1 LKIVHN
7 SLTTKISD
15 NRLLKL
21 SLINNYLVRWRYSI
35 LLVMFLFCMLFFGA
49 LSFYLGAEA
58 HRKSFIRGEF
68 LAAVTDIIKE
78 NYNIPLN
85 YIHSLFSVP
94 NKITIDIKFK
104 HLQRMEFNR
113 EASLKLERIP
123 DTIKKITY
131 PAKLTFNNKSMA
143 ASISLYGTNL
153 DHVNSDQYS
162 LRIKIKNNT
171 IMGMSKFILMNPKVR
186 YGLYDWFA
194 HKMMKYENL
203 ISLRYNFVAIT
214 LNGEDKGVYILEE
227 LFDKR
232 LIENNRQREGLILKP
247 LQPLKIYNE
256 KKLLLDP
263 STKNSVHLIKQLFES
278 IRQGTLRPKKLFDYD
293 KMSRFLAVIKLTG
306 GEHALIV
313 DNIRFYFNPITA
325 RLEPIGREFNIKTN
339 IDVNIFRDKLYKRFL
354 DDPEFVKLYVQQ
366 LYRLSKSKYLD
377 IFFSKYDLELQKAER
392 IVHRQQPY
400 HSLSKNYFYEQQN
413 IIKGELT
420 LTNENIKTNYVWGK
434 NRLDLL
440 FENSS
445 SYPLKIS
452 SFFSSSKILNSLFNQ
467 SLDSNSIIARGKT
480 NFSLKIPSIN
490 VQEISESLMST
501 QISFNI
507 YGLEKQFIS
516 LILPLSK
523 GQTIINGLGL
533 MRKSPNPE
541 DFSFIQLI
549 EDKKEINIT
558 PGNWTIRN
566 DMILP
571 PGFMVKSF
579 PDTKLNLINGAS
591 IVSYSPLNFY
601 GTEDNPI
608 IIESN
613 DGKGRGIV
621 VLKTGTR
628 ASKFYHVVFRNLTR
642 PKELGWTLTSAV
654 TFFESD
660 VHFGKSVFL
669 GNHDSDDAL
678 NIFRSNFSIEN
689 SIFANS
695 YADALDVDFSNG
707 SITDVIFKN
716 CGAEDRN
723 GDCLDISGSTV
734 ELNNINFNKVG
745 DKALSIGEKSSVTAN
760 NISISNAKVAVA
772 SKDSSEIK
780 LDRLTIRDS
789 SFGFAVY
796 QKKKEFGPAS
806 IITTNFSS
814 ESVGTLYLIGEES
827 SLIVNGNSIIQSSK
841 INPLDRIAESFRPSH
856 AED

>member
-7 SLTTKISD
+7 KLTTNIPDKRS
-15 NRLLKL
+15 LKL
-21 SLINNYLVRWRYSI
+21 SLTNNYLVRWHYAI
-35 LLVMFLFCMLFFGA
+35 LLGGFLLCLLFFGA
-49 LSFYLGAEA
+49 FSFYLGAEA
-58 HRKSFIRGEF
+58 HRKSIIRGEF
-68 LAAVTDIIKE
+68 LSAVTDIISE

-85 YIHSLFSVP
+85 YIHSFFSVP
-94 NKITIDIKFK
+94 NKIIVDIKFK
-104 HLQRMEFNR
+104 HLQRLEFNR
-113 EASLKLERIP
+113 EASLKSTRIP
-123 DTIKKITY
+123 EKIKKINY

-171 IMGMSKFILMNPKVR
+171 IMGMSNFILMNPKVR
-186 YGLYDWFA
+186 YGLYDWIA

-203 ISLRYNFVAIT
+203 ISLRYKLVSMT

-232 LIENNRQREGLILKP
+232 LIENNRQREGLILKL
-247 LQPLKIYNE
+247 LQPLKIYDE

-263 STKNSVHLIKQLFES
+263 STKQSVHLIKQLFES
-278 IRQGTLRPKKLFDYD
+278 IIQGDLRPKQLFDYD
-293 KMSRFLAVIKLTG
+293 KMSRFLALVKLIG
-306 GEHALIV
+306 GEHALFV

-325 RLEPIGREFNIKTN
+325 KLEPIGREFNIKTN
-339 IDVNIFRDKLYKRFL
+339 VDVNIFRDKLYKRFL

-366 LYRLSKSKYLD
+366 LYRLSKPNYLD
-377 IFFSKYDLELQKAER
+377 TFFSKYELELQKAER
-392 IVHRQQPY
+392 IIHRQLPY
-400 HSLSKNYFYEQQN
+400 HSLRKNYFYEQQN
-413 IIKGELT
+413 IIKSELT
-420 LTNENIKTNYVWGK
+420 LANENIKTTYVWGK

-452 SFFSSSKILNSLFNQ
+452 RFFSSSKILNNLFNQ
-467 SLDSNSIIARGKT
+467 SLDSNLIIATGKT
-480 NFSLKIPSIN
+480 PLSIKIPSIN
-490 VQEISESLMST
+490 VQEISDSLMST
-501 QISFNI
+501 QIYFNI
-507 YGLEKQFIS
+507 YGLKKQLIS
-516 LILPLSK
+516 QILPLSK

-541 DFSFIQLI
+541 NFSFIQLT

-558 PGNWTIRN
+558 QGNWTIEN

-571 PGFMVKSF
+571 PGFIVTSF

-608 IIESN
+608 IIESS
-613 DGKGRGIV
+613 DGKGRGLV
-621 VLKTGTR
+621 VIKTGAR

-660 VHFGKSVFL
+660 VHFVKSAFL

-689 SIFANS
+689 SIFAHS
-695 YADALDVDFSNG
+695 FADALDIDFSNG
-707 SITDVIFKN
+707 SITDVIFRN
-716 CGAEDRN
+716 CGAEDKN
-723 GDCLDISGSTV
+723 GDCLDVSGSTV
-734 ELNNINFNKVG
+734 ELNNINFNKSG

-760 NISISNAKVAVA
+760 NISISNAKVAIA

-780 LDRLTIRDS
+780 LDQLTIRDS

-814 ESVGTLYLIGEES
+814 ESVGTLYLIGDES
-827 SLIVNGNSIIQSSK
+827 SLNINGTSIIQSSK
-841 INPLDRIAESFRPSH
+841 INPLDRIAESFKPSH
-856 AED
+856 TEE